1 VVAGEARNAFCAV
14 RPPGHHAG
22 PRGVV
27 TCENDKDGSHGF
39 CLLNNVAIGAA
50 YARAHYGRT
59 TAAYGAASKAAAGT
73 AGTGTTGAG
82 AGAGSGAAG
91 ARGPVR
97 RIAIFDFDVHHG
109 NGTEA
114 IIRGLYP
121 SEVVETVPLQF
132 ATGAFSTMVYRP
144 WLDAS
149 DGADVMFVSSH
160 GYGKRDPGAW
170 GRQLMRGKLRRSA
183 GSGSLVCVMHVS

>member
-1 VVAGEARNAFCAV
+1 
-14 RPPGHHAG
+14 
-22 PRGVV
+22 
-27 TCENDKDGSHGF
+27 
-39 CLLNNVAIGAA
+39 
-50 YARAHYGRT
+50 
-59 TAAYGAASKAAAGT
+59 
-73 AGTGTTGAG
+73 
-82 AGAGSGAAG
+82 
-91 ARGPVR
+91 VR

-170 GRQLMRGKLRRSA
+170 GWQ
-183 GSGSLVCVMHVS
+183 VMHAAEGCWQRLPRVCSPQATWPNAHCAADHSDADGLFATKALRTAAAAAVCLPDVNSSTPFCCFSLSLSPHVPASSERVSLRGLVLPGLRQQRGVECRRA